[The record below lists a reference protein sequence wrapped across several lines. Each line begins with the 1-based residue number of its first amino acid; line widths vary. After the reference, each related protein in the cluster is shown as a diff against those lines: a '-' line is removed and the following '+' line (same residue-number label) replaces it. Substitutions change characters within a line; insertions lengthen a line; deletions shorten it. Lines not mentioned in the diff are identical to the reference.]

1 MKQSHALAYLRQIC
15 CSGLSRDIALTEFLR
30 AVPMLIPS
38 NSNTLTISED
48 GTCPC
53 YHLAG
58 FDLSDMADAIPDI
71 VADYHK
77 PDLQQRAIAGFS
89 QYPTINDPRVIDS
102 AFYQTD
108 IYNLIFRRY
117 DMHHLM
123 CARVQLNATST
134 GVIGLYRPSNQKP
147 FDGRDQSK
155 LLHVLPYLTHAY
167 RAANDVDFE
176 LSPDGN
182 SGMLVMNT
190 LGDILFQSP
199 DAKRLLQ
206 KARYPRLLIDSRKQD
221 RLLAKLAE
229 LCRNLQN
236 IYLGRDAPPPS
247 FIHAGP
253 NGRFAFRGYWL
264 DKSNEHTDGL
274 IGVIV
279 EHRQPLT
286 LKILRAMRESPL
298 SPTQREV
305 TLLLAQGLTLE
316 QIRERL
322 HIKQTTLKD
331 HIGKIY
337 LKLDIHQRD
346 ELLPKLLTLGHA

>member
-15 CSGLSRDIALTEFLR
+15 CSGLSREVALTEFLR

-48 GTCPC
+48 GVRPG

-58 FDLSDMADAIPDI
+58 FDLSDMADAVPDI
-71 VADYHK
+71 IANYHTPERQK
-77 PDLQQRAIAGFS
+77 RAIAGFS
-89 QYPTINDPRVIDS
+89 QYPTINDPRVMEP

-108 IYNLIFRRY
+108 MYNLVFRRY

-123 CARVQLNATST
+123 WARVQLNANST

-147 FDGRDQSK
+147 FDGRDQSQ

-190 LGDILFQSP
+190 QGDILYQSP

-236 IYLGRDAPPPS
+236 VYLGRKASPPS
-247 FIHAGP
+247 FTHTGP
-253 NGRFAFRGYWL
+253 NGRFTFRGYWL
-264 DKSNEHTDGL
+264 DKSDEHADGL

-298 SPTQREV
+298 SPTQKEV
-305 TLLLAQGLTLE
+305 TLLLAQGLALE
-316 QIRERL
+316 QICGRL

-337 LKLDIHQRD
+337 CKLDIHQRED
-346 ELLPKLLTLGHA
+346 LVPKLLVMGR